1 MAGLRVLILGLAAAL
16 LFTANATAQDYRLW
30 DQNND
35 GVITPAEWRGTVQ
48 DFRSR
53 DWNRDG
59 VLSGSELR
67 EQDGAWVNQDE
78 PGESFAS
85 LDRNEDGRV
94 TRREWRGNQA
104 TFLRADRNG
113 DNVISRLEFRNYNN
127 VAQAADLSDFD
138 LLDANG
144 SGRIERDEW
153 SGTRAA
159 FGRMDRNGDGVLN
172 RRELESSDVAPV
184 DVDEFNRLDYN
195 NNGVVSRGEWRDGA
209 TSFNRYD
216 VNRDGV
222 ISRREYGASG
232 LGASVEDT
240 VVVDARQEWTDT
252 GVYVNAGDVVT
263 FRADGTIQMMT
274 GTDDRATPAGSLTGR
289 TAANSPRP
297 DRPAGALL
305 VRIGNGGI
313 EAVGA
318 NGTFTARS
326 TGRVY
331 LGVNDDHFADNSGE
345 YRVWLSIG
353 PR

>member
-1 MAGLRVLILGLAAAL
+1 MAGLRVLILGLAAVP
-16 LFTANATAQDYRLW
+16 LFTANARAQDYRLW

-35 GVITPAEWRGTVQ
+35 GVITRTEWRGTVQ
-48 DFRSR
+48 DFRNR

-59 VLSGSELR
+59 VLSGSELSD
-67 EQDGAWVNQDE
+67 QDGTWANQDE
-78 PGESFAS
+78 TSETFAS
-85 LDRNEDGRV
+85 LDRNGDGRV

-104 TFLRADRNG
+104 TFLHADRNG
-113 DNVISRLEFRNYNN
+113 DNLVSRLEFRNYNN

-138 LLDANG
+138 LLDADG

-159 FGRMDRNGDGVLN
+159 FSRMDRNGDGVLN
-172 RRELESSDVAPV
+172 RRELQSNDVVPV
-184 DVDEFNRLDYN
+184 GVDEFDLLDYN
-195 NNGVVSRGEWRDGA
+195 NNGVVSRGEWRDGVA
-209 TSFNRYD
+209 SFNRYD

-222 ISRREYGASG
+222 VSRREYGASG
-232 LGASVEDT
+232 LGASVEDM

-252 GVYVNAGDVVT
+252 GAYVNAGDVVT

-274 GTDDRATPAGSLTGR
+274 GTEDRATPAGSSTGR

-326 TGRVY
+326 SGRVY

-345 YRVWLSIG
+345 YRVWLSISQ
-353 PR
+353 R